1 MNLIFKCNGNTKYL
15 AKDLKSVYT
24 ANNFSVLD
32 LYLNEKRLSV
42 KIHLL
47 NIFKDHDIL
56 AYSGP
61 AAISYDGQLLSN
73 TLYFKYPKFQ
83 KGHGKFR
90 PKLTEYFQLY
100 QCLLNS
106 AMFCTTSF
114 FGLMW
119 QHLNHSNLLI
129 RSVYQLHVY
138 FYIHMILHHL
148 GILWYMKRIL
158 ARLKKNYIKSAYYII
173 CDNYSVNVDQIQIE

>member
-61 AAISYDGQLLSN
+61 AAISYDG
-73 TLYFKYPKFQ
+73 
-83 KGHGKFR
+83 
-90 PKLTEYFQLY
+90 
-100 QCLLNS
+100 
-106 AMFCTTSF
+106 
-114 FGLMW
+114 
-119 QHLNHSNLLI
+119 
-129 RSVYQLHVY
+129 
-138 FYIHMILHHL
+138 
-148 GILWYMKRIL
+148 
-158 ARLKKNYIKSAYYII
+158 
-173 CDNYSVNVDQIQIE
+173 